1 MHFVLHKRGSEYVH
15 HGEQYNHSGVG
26 AGDTNSG
33 GSCSGTATSSCTN
46 SGECKSGGIED
57 GISGTERTTDTD
69 SSDSRCP
76 PMPTAS
82 SVGGVDGN
90 EDASSPTSAERSS
103 DSVPAVA
110 NDAYHRSVKYLSGS
124 NIVVARDEAT
134 LIQQIEDYFG

>member
-33 GSCSGTATSSCTN
+33 GSCSGTATSSCAN
-46 SGECKSGGIED
+46 SGECESGGVED
-57 GISGTERTTDTD
+57 GISGT
-69 SSDSRCP
+69 DSRFP
-76 PMPTAS
+76 QMPTAR

-103 DSVPAVA
+103 EAVPAVA